1 MAAVLPKR
9 SLITK
14 GPFLGAFSFS
24 RGKSASS
31 ENGSPP
37 LIHGRSGR
45 KGENRRSDMDM
56 NAMGE
61 IMFQIKLAIASFFD
75 RLLDYPVIILGVIA
89 LVLLSWRF
97 LRNI

>member
-1 MAAVLPKR
+1 
-9 SLITK
+9 
-14 GPFLGAFSFS
+14 
-24 RGKSASS
+24 
-31 ENGSPP
+31 
-37 LIHGRSGR
+37 
-45 KGENRRSDMDM
+45 MDM